1 MSMAAVRGYRDPAMN
16 VLAWVSRY
24 RDQVLAAVL
33 AVLFA
38 AEMLLT
44 PEMDDHRWSAALV
57 GVVFSATLAV
67 RRNLPLLLLL
77 EAAVVIQLNHTV
89 LPGLA
94 EGGAF
99 LIGFLIA
106 IFSAGSYLQ
115 GARLVLA
122 GVVVA
127 ALIPLAA
134 FDPRQPPQVGDWIF
148 FALFAGTPFVAGI
161 VFRRRRHRDEQMTA
175 LADEAVTAERGRI
188 ARELHDVVAHAI
200 SVVVVQARAGRRQLA
215 PEDAAARTAFDAIE
229 HAGEQ
234 ALVEM
239 RRLLALLRETDR
251 GDAGLTPQ
259 AGLARLDSLAGE
271 MAACGLAVAVRREGE
286 PVELPPGVDMS
297 AYRIVQ
303 EALTNSLK
311 HAGPARAEVVIRYLP
326 GELEVEVADDGDGSG
341 PGGGSGSGLAGV
353 RERVDVYGG
362 RFDAGRRPEGGFLVR
377 AKLPLGTAT

>member
-1 MSMAAVRGYRDPAMN
+1 
-16 VLAWVSRY
+16 
-24 RDQVLAAVL
+24 
-33 AVLFA
+33 
-38 AEMLLT
+38 
-44 PEMDDHRWSAALV
+44 
-57 GVVFSATLAV
+57 
-67 RRNLPLLLLL
+67 
-77 EAAVVIQLNHTV
+77 
-89 LPGLA
+89 
-94 EGGAF
+94 
-99 LIGFLIA
+99 
-106 IFSAGSYLQ
+106 
-115 GARLVLA
+115 
-122 GVVVA
+122 
-127 ALIPLAA
+127 
-134 FDPRQPPQVGDWIF
+134 
-148 FALFAGTPFVAGI
+148 
-161 VFRRRRHRDEQMTA
+161 
-175 LADEAVTAERGRI
+175 
-188 ARELHDVVAHAI
+188 
-200 SVVVVQARAGRRQLA
+200 
-215 PEDAAARTAFDAIE
+215 
-229 HAGEQ
+229 
-234 ALVEM
+234 M

-311 HAGPARAEVVIRYLP
+311 HAGQARAEVVIRYLP